1 MDSKRGKFWTLEKA
15 EGAVKAAFFSRS
27 VLTPGGPEKV
37 WLRFTQIRDAV
48 SAGEGK
54 IGDRTLS
61 RALKSLLN
69 SSQLKKRQEGRA
81 SLYGLVIP
89 RSALVNA
96 FARAEGAA
104 VESAGAIG
112 GWGDG
117 SEGWAV
123 FGVPEGVPRKYRG
136 RLKTECL
143 RHQTSLREVLRRCP
157 SEYVNSVLRPARK
170 RLPRKVY
177 KAGEKGILNLLE
189 IQLFGIE
196 GVAYSSRMWQLVEKT
211 VPGTLAA
218 FRKTMLPNI
227 SPEIPVGEGIALV
240 LSKLG
245 GVPIEEVRQ
254 EVERELGRLQKRAE
268 AAAASVKPLWEA
280 LTHAEQ
286 ERASRRL
293 QAASAMTATLT
304 SVVHA

>member
-1 MDSKRGKFWTLEKA
+1 MERA

-27 VLTPGGPEKV
+27 VLTPGGPEKF

-48 SAGEGK
+48 SADEGK

-61 RALKSLLN
+61 RTLKSLL
-69 SSQLKKRQEGRA
+69 SSGQLKKREEGKA

-89 RSALVNA
+89 KPALVKA
-96 FARAEGAA
+96 FAHAEGAG
-104 VESAGAIG
+104 VEWAGTIG

-123 FGVPEGVPRKYRG
+123 FGVPEGVPRKYRS
-136 RLKTECL
+136 RLRKECL
-143 RHQTSLREVLRRCP
+143 RHQASLREVLDEVL
-157 SEYVNSVLRPARK
+157 SEYVDAVLRPARK
-170 RLPRKVY
+170 RVLPKVY
-177 KAGEKGILNLLE
+177 KAGEKGLARLLE
-189 IQLFGIE
+189 IQLLGIE
-196 GVAYSSRMWQLVEKT
+196 GVAYSSRIWQLVERT

-218 FRKTMLPNI
+218 FRKTMFPGV

-240 LSKLG
+240 ISKLG
-245 GVPIEEVRQ
+245 SVPIESVRP
-254 EVERELGRLQKRAE
+254 EVEIELGRLQKQVE
-268 AAAASVKPLWEA
+268 EAAASVGPLWES
-280 LTHAEQ
+280 LTHSEQ

-293 QAASAMTATLT
+293 HTASTMTAALT